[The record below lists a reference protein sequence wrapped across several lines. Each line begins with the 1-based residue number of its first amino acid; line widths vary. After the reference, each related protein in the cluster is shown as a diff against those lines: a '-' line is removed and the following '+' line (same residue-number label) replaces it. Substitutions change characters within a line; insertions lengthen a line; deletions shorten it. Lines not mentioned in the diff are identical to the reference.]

1 MDIQALTA
9 IIRSFR
15 FTDSEKAKH
24 GYKRIL
30 LQLFGF
36 LGHGK
41 SSFINTCKYVLD
53 GGDYVN
59 HAGADSSDAGRTT
72 SRISY
77 KLTEDIILVD
87 NRGCGTMNSHETG
100 EIFAQLANLLPLD
113 QEVEWSKGFRL
124 VDRIVDAETE
134 IQKSDFIFPIFL
146 YSLKMGIYD
155 SDIEDL
161 KQLLDTAKMLTGIF
175 PFIVLT
181 HKTHGGMS
189 RIERKF
195 QDMGAERIFTLEN
208 YTPEDHFKTRG
219 RHEDVL
225 KFFHEIIKEAQFKV
239 KQVWDPVQGFKER
252 KQFVLKF
259 IYEREMKSHRGE
271 RDQKTQAEH
280 TYLAKRLESLKFRSE
295 AQRQEDK
302 RYFDEEMKRIQE
314 NFEALRRSDAQ
325 RFEAEM
331 KEYQRKLEKAKKN
344 DCNLQ

>member
-1 MDIQALTA
+1 MDIQSLTA
-9 IIRSFR
+9 TVRSFR

-30 LQLFGF
+30 IQLFGF

-41 SSFINTCKYVLD
+41 SSFINSCRYVMD

-59 HAGADSSDAGRTT
+59 LAGADSSDAGRTT
-72 SRISY
+72 ARISY

-87 NRGCGTMNSHETG
+87 NRGCSTMNSHETG

-113 QEVEWSKGFRL
+113 QEVEWSTGFRL

-134 IQKSDFIFPIFL
+134 IQKSDFIFPVFL
-146 YSLKMGIYD
+146 YSVKKGIYE

-189 RIERKF
+189 RIERQF
-195 QDMGAERIFTLEN
+195 QDMGAERVFALEN

-239 KQVWDPVQGFKER
+239 EQVWDPAQGFKER

-259 IYEREMKSHRGE
+259 IYEREMKSYRGQRE
-271 RDQKTQAEH
+271 QKTQAEQ
-280 TYLAKRLESLKFRSE
+280 TYLVKRLESLKFRSE
-295 AQRQEDK
+295 VQRQEDK
-302 RYFDEEMKRIQE
+302 RYYDAEMKKIQE
-314 NFEALRRSDAQ
+314 QFEDLRRSDAL
-325 RFEAEM
+325 RFETEM